1 MKVKRSDAVRR
12 LPRECLQRSG
22 KKWFKK
28 KRFWKKVIVFIYLIF
43 QRQYESHIKKTFNSS
58 EDAKTTVTKFELP

>member
-1 MKVKRSDAVRR
+1 MTQWDGCQGSVYNEAGKSD
-12 LPRECLQRSG
+12 L
-22 KKWFKK
+22 KK

-58 EDAKTTVTKFELP
+58 EDAKTTVTKFGLP